1 MERIQIY
8 GGVIVERRKLVQ
20 TVSQTETR
28 RDVVINSFLMRR
40 AKEKEKWISRIAV
53 YFSLIR
59 PIDSWHQSTSIIR
72 FYIYIYIY
80 HNRLEKY
87 RRYKSFRRHL
97 SIFSL
102 VIVLISRYLVST
114 TLASVTNKFRYRKHW
129 RNWINLVEEIF
140 RVKTSVSQIRKGEKL
155 AVLRETI
162 VYLIPRLHEPPVLAV
177 NQRTQMESW

>member
-72 FYIYIYIY
+72 FYIHIYIYITIAW
-80 HNRLEKY
+80 
-87 RRYKSFRRHL
+87 KSIDDIKVFDVIYQYFHL
-97 SIFSL
+97 
-102 VIVLISRYLVST
+102 
-114 TLASVTNKFRYRKHW
+114 
-129 RNWINLVEEIF
+129 
-140 RVKTSVSQIRKGEKL
+140 
-155 AVLRETI
+155 
-162 VYLIPRLHEPPVLAV
+162 
-177 NQRTQMESW
+177 